1 MIAPQL
7 GSVCKFTFVTRFSAL
22 NGVYKVV
29 SLTTYEATVA
39 AGIDYAAGLYTPAG
53 LDSSQYQ
60 TDASSYAGQEVIV
73 VQPPNNTALTYYIPL
88 SLIALVPDP
97 TVSRYDDI
105 YLSVHIGMFKD
116 PDTYAWVK
124 GQIEDILSS
133 VTGQTLQGQW
143 LANSKKSQYLTEAEY
158 DALDAE
164 RQANIKAV
172 KPLSVIIQDQL
183 TQITKLQALVAAL
196 EQTVISMRSAS

>member
-7 GSVCKFTFVTRFSAL
+7 GTVCKFTFVTKFSAL

-39 AGIDYAAGLYTPAG
+39 ASVDYAAGLYTPAG
-53 LDSSQYQ
+53 VDSSQYA
-60 TDASSYAGQEVIV
+60 TDASSYAGQDVVV
-73 VQPPNNTALTYYIPL
+73 VQPPNDTSLTYYLPL
-88 SLIALVPDP
+88 SIIALVPDP
-97 TVSRYDDI
+97 TVTRYDDV

-133 VTGQTLQGQW
+133 VTGETLQGQW
-143 LANSKKSQYLTEAEY
+143 LANSKKAQWLTTAEY
-158 DALDAE
+158 DALDAQ

-172 KPLSVIIQDQL
+172 RPLSVIIQDQL

-196 EQTVISMRSAS
+196 EQTIISMKSTS